1 MSIPRLSVRHPVT
14 TAMVFA
20 ALLLLGIVSLGR
32 VGQELFP
39 DVNLPTMFVL
49 TTSPGTAPAEIESR
63 ITRPIEDA
71 AAAIN
76 GVERISSTS
85 LESSSQV
92 IINFAEGTSMGTALV
107 DVREALAA
115 VQGDFPDGTSP
126 PAIFRF
132 SASATPTL
140 QLNVVATA
148 DGIDV
153 RDVVKRTLVPAIE
166 RVAGVGRVQVFGGRD
181 RAVMVELDLDAVVKT
196 GIPINRILQAFG
208 GDNISLPAG
217 TVSTGDRSVALRTV
231 GEFTSVEDI
240 GSVLV
245 GYLDDVPIF
254 LRELASISLDYR
266 PQEELATAW
275 DREAVRLTVNK
286 QPDANTIR
294 VNEGVFRAI
303 DGVRDQLPRG
313 VSIEVHEDQAD
324 TVRDSIGG
332 VVDAGWQGGLLA
344 ILVLLF
350 FLRNVRSTVIVATV
364 IPVAVIATISLI
376 DYGGMTLNITS
387 LLGITLAIGMFVD
400 NSIVVL
406 ESIYR
411 KALAGLSREDAAMEG
426 AEEVSKAVTAST
438 LTSMAVFLPMLFV
451 GGLAGALFQD
461 LSLTI
466 AFSLFMSLIASLS
479 FIPMLSS
486 KFLRVTPI
494 ANAVAGADHEISLA
508 DVEVRTRYRWVNRTG
523 AGVQRFL
530 RALDEGYERSV
541 SVAIEHRAVVIV
553 LAVVLLGA
561 SVGSVLL
568 LGTEFLPVADEG
580 YFSVDYETR
589 EGASP
594 QFTLAK
600 AQEIEAIIREVA
612 GSDIRALGSAA
623 GAGGWRNA
631 SNEGTVRVALV
642 SRHERRR
649 DIWDLT
655 REIDRRIQHEVLDL
669 DHRTRIVGM
678 SSLAAMASGVAS
690 DIVVELRGDNLDA
703 MRDHAAA
710 IAADV
715 RQVAGV
721 RNVRSTAES
730 GMQELRFVVRREAA
744 SSLGVSARE
753 IATTLRA
760 AYNGTIVSIFS
771 DADGEHDVVVI
782 LNEAD
787 RSDLSR
793 VNSLFLVNPAGTRIP
808 IENLI
813 DQADA
818 RGPVTIER
826 DSRTRVV
833 RVLADLDG
841 TRPLGDAVSDV
852 ERRLAAI
859 GLPPVGVDRSIEGAS
874 AEMGASFQS
883 LALALLLAVA
893 LVYMVM
899 ASQFEDFVVPL
910 IVMASVPFAAI
921 GLVGALLLTNTTF
934 SILAFAG
941 GIMLVGIVVNNA
953 IVLID
958 YIGTLRIR
966 GLSLPDA
973 IRKGGRTRL
982 KPILMTS
989 LTTIIGLTPM
999 ALGLGSGGELR
1010 APIGTAVVG
1019 GLITSTLITLVLV
1032 PVLYHLVEAT
1042 IKPYFARV
1050 RARRAA
1056 TRRDDDDGGGTWPGG
1071 GNGNGSGGGPDG
1083 RPDGERLREPEP
1095 VVVGT
1100 HSGTNGHDTEG
1111 TE

>member
-39 DVNLPTMFVL
+39 DINLPTMFVL
-49 TTSPGTAPAEIESR
+49 TASPGTAPAEVESR

-71 AAAIN
+71 AAALN
-76 GVERISSTS
+76 GVENISSTS
-85 LESSSQV
+85 LESSSQ
-92 IINFAEGTSMGTALV
+92 IIISFAEGTPMGTALI

-115 VQGDFPDGTSP
+115 VEGDFPDGTSP

-140 QLNVVATA
+140 QLNVVATT
-148 DGIDV
+148 DGIDL
-153 RDVVKRTLVPAIE
+153 RSVVKRTLVPAIE

-181 RAVMVELDLDAVVKT
+181 RAVMVELDLDAVAKT
-196 GIPINRILQAFG
+196 GIPINQILQAFG
-208 GDNISLPAG
+208 GDNVSLPVG
-217 TVSTGDRSVALRTV
+217 TVTTGDRSVALRAV
-231 GEFTSVEDI
+231 GEFAAVEDI

-245 GYLDDVPIF
+245 GYQGEVPIF
-254 LRELASISLDYR
+254 LREIASIRLHYR

-275 DREAVRLTVNK
+275 DRDAVRLTINK

-294 VNEGVFRAI
+294 VNEGVFAAI
-303 DGVRDQLPRG
+303 DRARDQLPGG
-313 VSIEVHEDQAD
+313 VAIEVHEDQAD

-376 DYGGMTLNITS
+376 DFGGMTLNITS
-387 LLGITLAIGMFVD
+387 LMGITLAIGMFVD

-411 KALAGLSREDAAMEG
+411 KALAGLSREDAAVEG

-451 GGLAGALFQD
+451 GGLAGVLFQD

-466 AFSLFMSLIASLS
+466 AFSLFMSLVASLS

-486 KFLRVTPI
+486 RFLRVTPI
-494 ANAVAGADHEISLA
+494 ANVVAGADHEISLA
-508 DVEVRTRYRWVNRTG
+508 DVEVRTKHRWVNRAG
-523 AGVQRFL
+523 AGVQRIL
-530 RALDEGYERSV
+530 KRLDDGYERLV
-541 SVAIEHRAVVIV
+541 SVAIGHRAVVIV
-553 LAVVLLGA
+553 LAVALLGV

-580 YFSVDYETR
+580 NFTIDYETR
-589 EGASP
+589 EGASAR
-594 QFTLAK
+594 FTLAK
-600 AQEIEAIIREVA
+600 AQEIETIVRDVVGA
-612 GSDIRALGSAA
+612 DIRALGAAA
-623 GAGGWRNA
+623 GAGGGRRA
-631 SNEGTVRVALV
+631 SNQGTVRVALV
-642 SRHERRR
+642 PRNERRR

-655 REIDRRIQHEVLDL
+655 REIDRRILDEVLDV
-669 DHRTRIVGM
+669 DHRTTIVGM
-678 SSLAAMASGVAS
+678 SSLASMASGVAS
-690 DIVVELRGDNLDA
+690 DIVVELRGEHLEA
-703 MRDHAAA
+703 MREHAAG
-710 IAADV
+710 IAGDI
-715 RQVAGV
+715 RQIAGM

-730 GMQELRFVVRREAA
+730 GMHELRFVVRREAA
-744 SSLGVSARE
+744 SSLGISARE
-753 IATTLRA
+753 IATTLRT
-760 AYNGTIVSIFS
+760 AYNGATVSTYS
-771 DADGEHDVVVI
+771 DADGEHDVVLI
-782 LNEAD
+782 LAEAD
-787 RSDLSR
+787 RTDLSR
-793 VNSLFLVNPAGTRIP
+793 VNDLFLLNRAGTRIP
-808 IENLI
+808 IQNLI
-813 DQADA
+813 DEVED

-833 RVLADLDG
+833 RVLSDLDG
-841 TRPLGDAVSDV
+841 TRPLSNVVSDM
-852 ERRLAAI
+852 ERRLAVI
-859 GLPPVGVDRSIEGAS
+859 GPPPAGVERSIEGAR
-874 AEMGASFQS
+874 AEMGTSFQS
-883 LALALLLAVA
+883 LAFALLLAVA

-899 ASQFEDFVVPL
+899 ASQFEDFVIPL

-958 YIGTLRIR
+958 YMGTLRSR
-966 GLSLPDA
+966 GLSLSDA

-989 LTTIIGLTPM
+989 LTTIIGLIPM
-999 ALGLGSGGELR
+999 SLGLGAGSELR
-1010 APIGTAVVG
+1010 TPLGRAIVG

-1032 PVLYHLVEAT
+1032 PVLYHLVEGT
-1042 IKPYFARV
+1042 IKPYLARL
-1050 RARRAA
+1050 RARRADA
-1056 TRRDDDDGGGTWPGG
+1056 RRDDDGDRGPWPGG
-1071 GNGNGSGGGPDG
+1071 GNGDGSGGSPNGTPDGEPAREREREIVSVSSALNGSGA
-1083 RPDGERLREPEP
+1083 
-1095 VVVGT
+1095 
-1100 HSGTNGHDTEG
+1100 EG
-1111 TE
+1111 